1 MTGLSEHADR
11 FKKILSGL
19 VCKNLEKSVINL
31 TYFDLLGF
39 LWFEDD
45 KWFYQL

>member
-1 MTGLSEHADR
+1 MFMILYFFVIITGLSEHADR

-19 VCKNLEKSVINL
+19 VCKNLEKSLINL

-39 LWFEDD
+39 L
-45 KWFYQL
+45 